1 VAGEHTS
8 LEVLP
13 AAAVEAVHAIRT
25 EPGRLTR
32 AWLGEVLAA
41 GLDEER
47 YVELVGVV
55 ASTVVV
61 DTFHRGLGL
70 PPPALPAAAQQGV
83 PRRHRPRGARPQH
96 LWVATLSPGEAETDD
111 PNPYAGNRAANI
123 HRALSLVPAEVIG
136 FFDLVHA
143 HYLSGAEMLD
153 LGNEPRAIDRAQ
165 IELLAARVSALNQCV
180 Y

>member
-1 VAGEHTS
+1 M
-8 LEVLP
+8 
-13 AAAVEAVHAIRT
+13 
-25 EPGRLTR
+25 
-32 AWLGEVLAA
+32 
-41 GLDEER
+41 
-47 YVELVGVV
+47 GVV

-70 PPPALPAAAQQGV
+70 PAPALPGSAVAGA

-96 LWVATLSPGEAETDD
+96 HWVATLAPADAESDD
-111 PNPYAGNRAANI
+111 PNPYEGNRAANI
-123 HRALSLVPAEVIG
+123 HRALSLVPAEVTG
-136 FFDLVHA
+136 FFDLVGA
-143 HYLSGAEMLD
+143 HYLPAAEMLD